1 MQALFLTN
9 WAVLHYLLSLGSN
22 YIELRTETPHFRPI
36 QLPNSCMVHNASFCE
51 IPVKLPKSN
60 SESITLVSPEDYNR
74 LLRISENWRVNTRG
88 YVVTSCRPNGKYRLT
103 YMHKEVAGHTATH
116 LNGDRLDNRRA
127 NLVPSKP
134 RSSPPIV
141 VTRPPMLDHIYE
153 AADLTRPDSDSY
165 QTIKYSNG
173 KVYSGEIHNGIPHG
187 LGTLLEYN
195 RSTFGWFLYGQFRSG
210 IVLDHPHVPQRL
222 RYLYQTQQIRPIRSG
237 FVVLK
242 NGTHVDIRDAGKDC

>member
-22 YIELRTETPHFRPI
+22 YIELRTETPHFRAI
-36 QLPNSCMVHNASFCE
+36 QLPDSCMISNASFCE
-51 IPVKLPKSN
+51 ISVRMPKTN
-60 SESITLVSPEDYNR
+60 TETITIVSPEDYRR
-74 LLRISENWRVNTRG
+74 LLNISENWRVNTRG
-88 YVVTSCRPNGKYRLT
+88 YVVTSSRPNGKYRMT

-134 RSSPPIV
+134 RSPPIMV
-141 VTRPPMLDHIYE
+141 SRPPIMDHIYNV
-153 AADLTRPDSDSY
+153 ADLTRPDSETH
-165 QTIKYSNG
+165 QTIQYTNG

-187 LGTLLEYN
+187 LGTLIEKD
-195 RSTFGWFLYGQFRSG
+195 RSTFGWFLFGQFRSG
-210 IVLDHPHVPQRL
+210 IVLDHPRIPERL
-222 RYLYQTQQIRPIRSG
+222 HYLYQAQHLRPIQRG

-242 NGTHVDIRDAGKDC
+242 NGTHVDIRGDDKDH